1 MAYTPTVWASGD
13 TIDATKLNKI
23 EQGIASIGQT
33 PIIKVNTNNV
43 DATVFVQFAYGIYNA
58 QEDYYELVKVVN
70 PGATT
75 APGAFAMTFIPDLG
89 NNTYY
94 FNNLPVPTNGLT
106 LLFVAISYG
115 STFSYSGD
123 IGSSDVVAV
132 WGTSA
137 NARVITGNCEITI
150 TF

>member
-1 MAYTPTVWASGD
+1 MSYTPTVWANGD
-13 TIDATKLNKI
+13 TITAAKLNKI
-23 EQGIASIGQT
+23 EQGIGNIGQT
-33 PIIKVNTNNV
+33 PIVKVNTNNV
-43 DATVFVQFAYGIYNA
+43 AATVFVRFAYGSYNA

-70 PGATT
+70 PGATS
-75 APGAFAMTFIPDLG
+75 APDGFAMSFIPDTG

-94 FNNLPVPTNGLT
+94 FNSLPVPTNGLS
-106 LLFVAISYG
+106 LLFIENTYA

-132 WGTSA
+132 LGTSY
-137 NARVITGNCEITI
+137 NARIITGNCEITM